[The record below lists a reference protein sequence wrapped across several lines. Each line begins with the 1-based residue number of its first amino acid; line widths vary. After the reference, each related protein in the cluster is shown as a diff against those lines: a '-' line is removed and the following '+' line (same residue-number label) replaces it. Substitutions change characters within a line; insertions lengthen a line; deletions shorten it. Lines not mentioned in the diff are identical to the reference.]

1 MLFSHQSQQW
11 FLLFKSKNTPTL
23 KNLSWFSIV
32 LKKKTE
38 FFNNFY
44 KMPCMIWP
52 LHTTHSS
59 FLLLLHPHWPHFGL
73 FYAPCT
79 IISIILALK
88 ARDRILASPLRQPA
102 CWRTFAHA
110 SPGMFFPP
118 FWAWL
123 ISTLSWHIPLHITL
137 SRTNPSRS
145 HRPTDLFS
153 MAHLKTATVRLT
165 CISLQLTATWIL

>member
-1 MLFSHQSQQW
+1 
-11 FLLFKSKNTPTL
+11 
-23 KNLSWFSIV
+23 
-32 LKKKTE
+32 
-38 FFNNFY
+38 
-44 KMPCMIWP
+44 MIWP
-52 LHTTHSS
+52 LYTTHSS

-88 ARDRILASPLRQPA
+88 VRDRILASPLRQPA

-110 SPGMFFPP
+110 SLGMFFPP

-137 SRTNPSRS
+137 TEQIL
-145 HRPTDLFS
+145 HVLTDLLTYFQW
-153 MAHLKTATVRLT
+153 HILK
-165 CISLQLTATWIL
+165 LQLWDLYKSSINSYLNIVSPFMRSSYPVLLTPVSLVAGMMFSTLPSTQ